1 MIKKS
6 FWISLEELETFK
18 YLGLNAQQTCGYIKI
33 DQSSYI
39 NELKEVE
46 ISQEKQN
53 NKFAQLSKYE
63 AQQLQGLAG
72 QLNWIGS

>member
-6 FWISLEELETFK
+6 VWISLEELETFK
-18 YLGLNAQQTCGYIKI
+18 YLGLNAQQIKI

>member
-18 YLGLNAQQTCGYIKI
+18 YLGLNAQQIKI